1 MIMDNNSINENDNND
16 DGDRISIN
24 SIVSEQADFDSDIEA
39 PQDLINQVDKVL
51 LNHVVKRI
59 KIPGRGFDKPSKL
72 DFIKINYKVYF
83 KDNKENPIIEKNEI
97 SDYLNKIILP
107 YGIVKAITFMRK
119 GEMSIITLEPK
130 YGFRK
135 VTFDKMNR
143 YIETDKIILKEGENL
158 ESLLKKMSENTL
170 IYEIELIDYIKLY
183 DLTGKRELLK
193 RILVFS
199 DNKKGTNRPDKGSEI
214 IINLSLYQ
222 SLQKV
227 IELENINLI
236 CNETNFSEL
245 EIIIIKSMKKGEK
258 CIVDVRKDLFKESC
272 LNKKN
277 ENNILIKE
285 LKNKGIK
292 IEDLFQGRIQ
302 YEMELIKFKNN
313 ISFNYY
319 KEKEYRKLKI
329 INGIGNLSPLKDS
342 LIMLACELSI
352 GKDNKIIYSDFNKS
366 KDEYIKEIKD
376 LKHKIKKLPFY
387 EQQIQFMVDEE
398 LKNKNYEFPIYE
410 PLEMNFPNLFR
421 KDILVT
427 MKPLNLITLSFTIE
441 KENYEDNYFQ
451 LGKDRKCFD
460 EYFKFDKEKS
470 IDVEFTCCL
479 LNFEENLFVLH
490 NKLIEN
496 KTEKLLYYKEISNEF
511 YKKGMIHKSKKIN
524 KKIDDIYIKYVNL
537 DNRNHIA
544 YNDQV
549 FKEIEDVTTT
559 KSYNKEIDD
568 VIKKIMSNLV
578 IFLYKMGRK
587 DQCLKYINEFLK
599 LYLKDEKV
607 QYYQYL
613 ILYERGEYET
623 AKNILNI
630 IISLNPNEKLYKDYL
645 TNVEEKIGK
654 NKEKQ
659 VNYMK
664 KMIKA
669 NQS

>member
-1 MIMDNNSINENDNND
+1 MLMDNNSINENDNEDN
-16 DGDRISIN
+16 DRISIH

-39 PQDLINQVDKVL
+39 PQDAVNQVDKII
-51 LNHVVKRI
+51 LNHVIKMI
-59 KIPGRGFDKPSKL
+59 KIPGRGVDKPSKL
-72 DFIKINYKVYF
+72 DYVKIKYKCYF
-83 KDNKENPIIEKNEI
+83 KDDKENPLIETKELN
-97 SDYLNKIILP
+97 DYLNKIILP
-107 YGIVKAITFMRK
+107 YGIVKTITFMRK
-119 GEMSIITLEPK
+119 GEMSVITLEPK

-272 LNKKN
+272 LDKKN

-313 ISFNYY
+313 ISYQNY
-319 KEKEYRKLKI
+319 KEKEYKKLKI

-524 KKIDDIYIKYVNL
+524 KKIADIYIKYVNL

-613 ILYERGEYET
+613 ILNERGEYES
-623 AKNILNI
+623 AKNILKI

>member
-1 MIMDNNSINENDNND
+1 MDNNSINENDNEDN
-16 DGDRISIN
+16 DRISIH

-39 PQDLINQVDKVL
+39 PQDAVNQVDKII
-51 LNHVVKRI
+51 LNHVIKMI
-59 KIPGRGFDKPSKL
+59 KIPGRGVDKPSKF
-72 DFIKINYKVYF
+72 DYVKIKYKCYF
-83 KDNKENPIIEKNEI
+83 KDDKENPLIETKELN
-97 SDYLNKIILP
+97 DYLNKIILP
-107 YGIVKAITFMRK
+107 YGIVKTITFMRK

-272 LNKKN
+272 LDKKN

-524 KKIDDIYIKYVNL
+524 KKIADIYIKYVNL

-613 ILYERGEYET
+613 ILYERGEYEA
-623 AKNILNI
+623 AKNILKI

>member
-1 MIMDNNSINENDNND
+1 MDNNSINENDNEDN
-16 DGDRISIN
+16 DRISIH

-39 PQDLINQVDKVL
+39 PQDAVNQVDKII
-51 LNHVVKRI
+51 LNHVIKMI
-59 KIPGRGFDKPSKL
+59 KIPGRGVDKPSKL
-72 DFIKINYKVYF
+72 DYVKIKYKCYF
-83 KDNKENPIIEKNEI
+83 KDDKENPLIETKELN
-97 SDYLNKIILP
+97 DYLNKIILP
-107 YGIVKAITFMRK
+107 YGIVKTITFMRK

-272 LNKKN
+272 LDKKN

-496 KTEKLLYYKEISNEF
+496 KTEKLLYYKEISNE
-511 YKKGMIHKSKKIN
+511 IN
-524 KKIDDIYIKYVNL
+524 KKIADIYIKYVNL

-613 ILYERGEYET
+613 ILYERGEYEA
-623 AKNILNI
+623 AKNILKI

>member
-1 MIMDNNSINENDNND
+1 MDNNSINENDNEDN
-16 DGDRISIN
+16 DRISIH

-39 PQDLINQVDKVL
+39 PQDAVNQVDKII
-51 LNHVVKRI
+51 LNHVIKMI
-59 KIPGRGFDKPSKL
+59 KIPGRGVDKPSKL
-72 DFIKINYKVYF
+72 DYVKIKYKCYF
-83 KDNKENPIIEKNEI
+83 KDDKENPLIETKELN
-97 SDYLNKIILP
+97 DYLNKIILP
-107 YGIVKAITFMRK
+107 YGIVKTITFMRK

-272 LNKKN
+272 LDKKN

-524 KKIDDIYIKYVNL
+524 KKIADIYIKYVNL

-613 ILYERGEYET
+613 ILYERGEYES

>member
-1 MIMDNNSINENDNND
+1 MLMDNNSINENDNEDN
-16 DGDRISIN
+16 DRISIH

-39 PQDLINQVDKVL
+39 PQDAVNQVDKII
-51 LNHVVKRI
+51 LNHVIKMI
-59 KIPGRGFDKPSKL
+59 KIPGRGVDKPSKF
-72 DFIKINYKVYF
+72 DYVKIKYKCYF
-83 KDNKENPIIEKNEI
+83 KDDKENPLIETKELN
-97 SDYLNKIILP
+97 DYLNKIILP
-107 YGIVKAITFMRK
+107 YGIVKTITFMRK

-272 LNKKN
+272 LDKKN

-524 KKIDDIYIKYVNL
+524 KKIADIYIKYVNL

-613 ILYERGEYET
+613 ILYERGEYEA

>member
-1 MIMDNNSINENDNND
+1 MDNNSINENDNEDN
-16 DGDRISIN
+16 DRISIH

-39 PQDLINQVDKVL
+39 PQDAVNQVDKII
-51 LNHVVKRI
+51 LNHVIKMI
-59 KIPGRGFDKPSKL
+59 KIPGRGVDKPSKL
-72 DFIKINYKVYF
+72 DYVKIKYKCYF
-83 KDNKENPIIEKNEI
+83 KDDKENPLIETKELN
-97 SDYLNKIILP
+97 DYLNKIILP
-107 YGIVKAITFMRK
+107 YGIVKTITFMRK

-272 LNKKN
+272 LDKKN

-524 KKIDDIYIKYVNL
+524 KKIADIYIKYVNL

-613 ILYERGEYET
+613 ILYERGEYEA
-623 AKNILNI
+623 AKNILKI
-630 IISLNPNEKLYKDYL
+630 IISLNPNEKLYKEYL

>member
-1 MIMDNNSINENDNND
+1 MDNNSINENDNEDN
-16 DGDRISIN
+16 DRISIH

-39 PQDLINQVDKVL
+39 PQDAINQVDKII
-51 LNHVVKRI
+51 LNHVIKMI
-59 KIPGRGFDKPSKL
+59 KIPGRGVDKPSKL
-72 DFIKINYKVYF
+72 DYVKIKYKCYF
-83 KDNKENPIIEKNEI
+83 KDDKENPLIETKELN
-97 SDYLNKIILP
+97 DYLNKIILP
-107 YGIVKAITFMRK
+107 YGIVKTITFMRK

-272 LNKKN
+272 LDKKN

-524 KKIDDIYIKYVNL
+524 KKIADIYIKYVNL

-613 ILYERGEYET
+613 ILYERGEYEA
-623 AKNILNI
+623 AKNILKI

>member
-1 MIMDNNSINENDNND
+1 MLMDNNSINENDNEDN
-16 DGDRISIN
+16 DRISIH

-39 PQDLINQVDKVL
+39 PQDAINQVDKII
-51 LNHVVKRI
+51 LNHVIKMI
-59 KIPGRGFDKPSKL
+59 KIPGRGVDKPSKL
-72 DFIKINYKVYF
+72 DYVKIKYKCYF
-83 KDNKENPIIEKNEI
+83 KDDKENPLIETKELN
-97 SDYLNKIILP
+97 DYLNKIILP
-107 YGIVKAITFMRK
+107 YGIVKTITFMRK

-272 LNKKN
+272 LDKKN

-410 PLEMNFPNLFR
+410 PLEMNFPKKKKKN
-421 KDILVT
+421 ILVT

-460 EYFKFDKEKS
+460 EYFNFEKEKS
-470 IDVEFTCCL
+470 IDIHFTCCL
-479 LNFEENLFVLH
+479 INFEENLFVLH

-496 KTEKLLYYKEISNEF
+496 KVEKLLYYKNISNDF

-524 KKIDDIYIKYVNL
+524 KKIADIYIKYVNL

-559 KSYNKEIDD
+559 KSYNKEIDE
-568 VIKKIMSNLV
+568 VIRKIMSNLV

-607 QYYQYL
+607 EYYQYL
-613 ILYERGEYET
+613 IYYERGEYET
-623 AKNILNI
+623 SKRILENLI
-630 IISLNPNEKLYKDYL
+630 KLNSNEKMYKDNL
-645 TNVEEKIGK
+645 LKIEEKIGK
-654 NKEKQ
+654 NKEQ
-659 VNYMK
+659 QLNYMK

>member
-1 MIMDNNSINENDNND
+1 MLMDNNSINENDNEDN
-16 DGDRISIN
+16 DRISIH

-39 PQDLINQVDKVL
+39 PQDAVNQVDKII
-51 LNHVVKRI
+51 LNHVIKMI
-59 KIPGRGFDKPSKL
+59 KIPGRGVDKPSKL
-72 DFIKINYKVYF
+72 DYVKIKYKCYF
-83 KDNKENPIIEKNEI
+83 KDDKENPLIETKELN
-97 SDYLNKIILP
+97 DYLNKIILP
-107 YGIVKAITFMRK
+107 YGIVKTITFMRK

-272 LNKKN
+272 LDKKN

-352 GKDNKIIYSDFNKS
+352 GKDNKFICSDFNKS

-479 LNFEENLFVLH
+479 LNFEENLFLLY

-524 KKIDDIYIKYVNL
+524 KKIADIYIKYVNL

-613 ILYERGEYET
+613 ILYERGEYES
-623 AKNILNI
+623 AKNILKI

>member
-1 MIMDNNSINENDNND
+1 MDNNSINENDNEDN
-16 DGDRISIN
+16 DRISIH

-39 PQDLINQVDKVL
+39 PQDAVNQVDKII
-51 LNHVVKRI
+51 LNHVIKMI
-59 KIPGRGFDKPSKL
+59 KIPGRGVDKPSKL
-72 DFIKINYKVYF
+72 DYVKIKYKCYF
-83 KDNKENPIIEKNEI
+83 KDDKENPLIETKELN
-97 SDYLNKIILP
+97 DYLNKIILP
-107 YGIVKAITFMRK
+107 YGIVKTITFMRK

-143 YIETDKIILKEGENL
+143 YIETDKIILKEGDNL

-272 LNKKN
+272 LDKKN

-524 KKIDDIYIKYVNL
+524 KKIADIYIKYVNL

-613 ILYERGEYET
+613 ILYERGEYES
-623 AKNILNI
+623 AKNILKI

>member
-1 MIMDNNSINENDNND
+1 MLMDNNSINENDNEDN
-16 DGDRISIN
+16 DRISIH

-39 PQDLINQVDKVL
+39 PQDAVNQVDKII
-51 LNHVVKRI
+51 LNHVIKMI
-59 KIPGRGFDKPSKL
+59 KIPGRGVDKPSKL
-72 DFIKINYKVYF
+72 DYVKIKYKCYF
-83 KDNKENPIIEKNEI
+83 KDDKENPLIETKELN
-97 SDYLNKIILP
+97 DYLNKIILP
-107 YGIVKAITFMRK
+107 YGIVKTITFMRK

-272 LNKKN
+272 LDKKN

-524 KKIDDIYIKYVNL
+524 KKIADIYIKYVNL

-613 ILYERGEYET
+613 ILYERGEYEA
-623 AKNILNI
+623 AKNILKI

>member
-1 MIMDNNSINENDNND
+1 MDNNSINENDNEDN
-16 DGDRISIN
+16 DRISIH

-39 PQDLINQVDKVL
+39 PQDAVNQVDKII
-51 LNHVVKRI
+51 LNHVIKMI
-59 KIPGRGFDKPSKL
+59 KIPGRGVDKPSKL
-72 DFIKINYKVYF
+72 DYVKIKYKCYF
-83 KDNKENPIIEKNEI
+83 KDDKENSLIETKELN
-97 SDYLNKIILP
+97 DYLNKIILP
-107 YGIVKAITFMRK
+107 YGIVKTITFMRK

-272 LNKKN
+272 LDKKN

-524 KKIDDIYIKYVNL
+524 KKIADIYIKYVNL

-613 ILYERGEYET
+613 ILNERGEYES
-623 AKNILNI
+623 AKNILKI
-630 IISLNPNEKLYKDYL
+630 IISLNPNEKLYKEYL

>member
-1 MIMDNNSINENDNND
+1 MLMDNNSINENDNEDN
-16 DGDRISIN
+16 DRISIH

-39 PQDLINQVDKVL
+39 PQDAINQVDKII
-51 LNHVVKRI
+51 LNHVIKMI
-59 KIPGRGFDKPSKL
+59 KIPGRGVDKPSKL
-72 DFIKINYKVYF
+72 DYVKIKYKCYF
-83 KDNKENPIIEKNEI
+83 KDDKENPIIETKELN
-97 SDYLNKIILP
+97 DYLNKIILP
-107 YGIVKAITFMRK
+107 YGIVKTITFMRK

-227 IELENINLI
+227 IELDNINLI

-272 LNKKN
+272 LDKKN

-524 KKIDDIYIKYVNL
+524 KKIADIYIKYVNL

-613 ILYERGEYET
+613 ILYERGEYES
-623 AKNILNI
+623 AKNILKI

>member
-1 MIMDNNSINENDNND
+1 MDNNSINENDNEDN
-16 DGDRISIN
+16 DRISIH

-39 PQDLINQVDKVL
+39 PQDAVNQVDKII
-51 LNHVVKRI
+51 LNHVIKMI
-59 KIPGRGFDKPSKL
+59 KIPGRGVDKPSKL
-72 DFIKINYKVYF
+72 DYVKIKYKCYF
-83 KDNKENPIIEKNEI
+83 KDDKENPLIETKELN
-97 SDYLNKIILP
+97 DYLNKIILP
-107 YGIVKAITFMRK
+107 YGIVKTITFMRK
-119 GEMSIITLEPK
+119 GEMSVITLEPK

-143 YIETDKIILKEGENL
+143 YIETDKISLKEGENL

-272 LNKKN
+272 LDKKN

-524 KKIDDIYIKYVNL
+524 KKIADIYIKYVNL

-613 ILYERGEYET
+613 ILYERGEYES
-623 AKNILNI
+623 AKNILKI

>member
-1 MIMDNNSINENDNND
+1 MLMDNNSINENDNEDN
-16 DGDRISIN
+16 DRISIH

-39 PQDLINQVDKVL
+39 PQDAVNQVDKII
-51 LNHVVKRI
+51 LNHVIKMI
-59 KIPGRGFDKPSKL
+59 KIPGRGVDKPSKL
-72 DFIKINYKVYF
+72 DYVKIKYKCYF
-83 KDNKENPIIEKNEI
+83 KDDKENPLIETKELN
-97 SDYLNKIILP
+97 DYLNKIILP
-107 YGIVKAITFMRK
+107 YGIVKTITFMRK

-272 LNKKN
+272 LDKKN

-524 KKIDDIYIKYVNL
+524 KKIADIYIKYVNL

-613 ILYERGEYET
+613 ILYERGEYES

>member
-1 MIMDNNSINENDNND
+1 MLMDNNSINENDNEDN
-16 DGDRISIN
+16 DRISIH

-39 PQDLINQVDKVL
+39 PQDAINQVDKII
-51 LNHVVKRI
+51 LNHVIKMI
-59 KIPGRGFDKPSKL
+59 KIPGRGVDKPSKL
-72 DFIKINYKVYF
+72 DYVKIKYKCYF
-83 KDNKENPIIEKNEI
+83 KDDKENPIIETKELN
-97 SDYLNKIILP
+97 DYLNKIILP
-107 YGIVKAITFMRK
+107 YGIVKTITFMRK

-272 LNKKN
+272 LDKKN

-524 KKIDDIYIKYVNL
+524 KKIADIYIKYVNL

-613 ILYERGEYET
+613 ILYERGEYES
-623 AKNILNI
+623 AKNILKI

>member
-1 MIMDNNSINENDNND
+1 MLMDNNSINENDNEDN
-16 DGDRISIN
+16 DRISIH

-39 PQDLINQVDKVL
+39 PQDAVNQVDKII
-51 LNHVVKRI
+51 LNHVIKMI
-59 KIPGRGFDKPSKL
+59 KIPGRGVDKPSKL
-72 DFIKINYKVYF
+72 DYVKIKYKCYF
-83 KDNKENPIIEKNEI
+83 KDDKENPIIETKELN
-97 SDYLNKIILP
+97 DYLNKIILP
-107 YGIVKAITFMRK
+107 YGIVKTITFMRK

-272 LNKKN
+272 LDKKN

-496 KTEKLLYYKEISNEF
+496 KTEKLLYYKDISNEF

-524 KKIDDIYIKYVNL
+524 KKIADIYIKYVNL

-613 ILYERGEYET
+613 ILNERGEYES
-623 AKNILNI
+623 AKNILKI

>member
-1 MIMDNNSINENDNND
+1 MLMDNNSINENDNEDN
-16 DGDRISIN
+16 DRISIH

-39 PQDLINQVDKVL
+39 PQDAVNQVDKII
-51 LNHVVKRI
+51 LNHVIKMI
-59 KIPGRGFDKPSKL
+59 KIPGRGVDKPSKL
-72 DFIKINYKVYF
+72 DYVKIKYKCYF
-83 KDNKENPIIEKNEI
+83 KDDKENPLIETKELN
-97 SDYLNKIILP
+97 DYLNKIILP
-107 YGIVKAITFMRK
+107 YGIVKTITFMRK

-272 LNKKN
+272 LDKKN

-524 KKIDDIYIKYVNL
+524 KKIADIYIKYVNL

-613 ILYERGEYET
+613 ILYERGEYES
-623 AKNILNI
+623 AKNILKI

>member
-1 MIMDNNSINENDNND
+1 MDNNSINENDNEDN
-16 DGDRISIN
+16 DRISIH

-39 PQDLINQVDKVL
+39 PQDAVNQVDKII
-51 LNHVVKRI
+51 LNHVIKMI
-59 KIPGRGFDKPSKL
+59 KIPGRGVDKPSKL
-72 DFIKINYKVYF
+72 DYVKIKYKCYF
-83 KDNKENPIIEKNEI
+83 KDDKENPIIETKELN
-97 SDYLNKIILP
+97 DYLNKIILP
-107 YGIVKAITFMRK
+107 YGIVKTITFMRK

-272 LNKKN
+272 LDKKN

-524 KKIDDIYIKYVNL
+524 KKIADIYIKYVNL

-613 ILYERGEYET
+613 ILYERGEYEA
-623 AKNILNI
+623 AKNILKI

>member
-1 MIMDNNSINENDNND
+1 MDNNSINENDNEDN
-16 DGDRISIN
+16 DRISIH

-39 PQDLINQVDKVL
+39 PQDAINQVDKII
-51 LNHVVKRI
+51 LNHVIKMI
-59 KIPGRGFDKPSKL
+59 KIPGRGVDKPSKL
-72 DFIKINYKVYF
+72 DYVKIKYKCYF
-83 KDNKENPIIEKNEI
+83 KDDKENPIIETKELN
-97 SDYLNKIILP
+97 DYLNKIILP
-107 YGIVKAITFMRK
+107 YGIVKTITFMRK

-272 LNKKN
+272 LDKKN

-524 KKIDDIYIKYVNL
+524 KKIADIYIKYVNL

-613 ILYERGEYET
+613 ILYERGEYES
-623 AKNILNI
+623 AKNILKI

>member
-1 MIMDNNSINENDNND
+1 MDNNSINENDNEDN
-16 DGDRISIN
+16 DRISIH

-39 PQDLINQVDKVL
+39 PQDAVNQVDKII
-51 LNHVVKRI
+51 LNHVIKMI
-59 KIPGRGFDKPSKL
+59 KIPGRGVDKPSKF
-72 DFIKINYKVYF
+72 DYVKIKYKCYF
-83 KDNKENPIIEKNEI
+83 KDDKENPLIETKELN
-97 SDYLNKIILP
+97 DYLNKIILP
-107 YGIVKAITFMRK
+107 YGIVKTITFMRK

-272 LNKKN
+272 LDKKN

-524 KKIDDIYIKYVNL
+524 KKIADIYIKYVNL

-613 ILYERGEYET
+613 ILYERGEYEA

>member
-1 MIMDNNSINENDNND
+1 MDNNSINENDNEDN
-16 DGDRISIN
+16 DRISIH

-39 PQDLINQVDKVL
+39 PQDAINQVDKII
-51 LNHVVKRI
+51 LNHVIKMI
-59 KIPGRGFDKPSKL
+59 KIPGRGVDKPSKL
-72 DFIKINYKVYF
+72 DYVKIKYKCYF
-83 KDNKENPIIEKNEI
+83 KDDKENPLIETKELN
-97 SDYLNKIILP
+97 DYLNKIILP
-107 YGIVKAITFMRK
+107 YGIVKTITFMRK

-272 LNKKN
+272 LDKKN

-524 KKIDDIYIKYVNL
+524 KKIADIYIKYVNL

-613 ILYERGEYET
+613 ILYERGEYES
-623 AKNILNI
+623 AKNILKI
-630 IISLNPNEKLYKDYL
+630 IISLNPNEKLYKEYL

>member
-1 MIMDNNSINENDNND
+1 MDNNSINENDNEDN
-16 DGDRISIN
+16 DRISIH

-39 PQDLINQVDKVL
+39 PQDAVNQVDKII
-51 LNHVVKRI
+51 LNHVIKMI
-59 KIPGRGFDKPSKL
+59 KIPGRGVDKPSKL
-72 DFIKINYKVYF
+72 DYVKIKYKCYF
-83 KDNKENPIIEKNEI
+83 KDDKENPLIETKELN
-97 SDYLNKIILP
+97 DYLNKIILP
-107 YGIVKAITFMRK
+107 YGIVKTITFMRK

-272 LNKKN
+272 LDKKN

-524 KKIDDIYIKYVNL
+524 KKIADIYIKYVNL

-613 ILYERGEYET
+613 ILYERGEYEA
-623 AKNILNI
+623 AKNILKI

>member
-1 MIMDNNSINENDNND
+1 MLMDNNSINENDNEDN
-16 DGDRISIN
+16 DRISIH

-39 PQDLINQVDKVL
+39 PQDAINQVDKII
-51 LNHVVKRI
+51 LNHVIKMI
-59 KIPGRGFDKPSKL
+59 KIPGRGVDKPSKL
-72 DFIKINYKVYF
+72 DYVKIKYKCYF
-83 KDNKENPIIEKNEI
+83 KDDKENPLIETKELN
-97 SDYLNKIILP
+97 DYLNKIILP
-107 YGIVKAITFMRK
+107 YGIVKTITFMRK

-214 IINLSLYQ
+214 VINLSLYQ

-272 LNKKN
+272 LDKKN

-313 ISFNYY
+313 ISYQNY
-319 KEKEYRKLKI
+319 KEKEYKKLKI

-479 LNFEENLFVLH
+479 LNFEENLFVSH

-524 KKIDDIYIKYVNL
+524 KKIADIYIKYVNL

-613 ILYERGEYET
+613 ILYERGEYEA
-623 AKNILNI
+623 AKNILKI
-630 IISLNPNEKLYKDYL
+630 IISLNPNEKLYKNYL

>member
-1 MIMDNNSINENDNND
+1 MDNNSINENDNEDN
-16 DGDRISIN
+16 DRISIH

-39 PQDLINQVDKVL
+39 PQDAVNQVDKII
-51 LNHVVKRI
+51 LNHVIKMI
-59 KIPGRGFDKPSKL
+59 KIPGRGVDKPSKL
-72 DFIKINYKVYF
+72 DYVKIKYKCYF
-83 KDNKENPIIEKNEI
+83 KDDKENPLIETKELN
-97 SDYLNKIILP
+97 DYLNKIILP
-107 YGIVKAITFMRK
+107 YGIVKTITFMRK

-272 LNKKN
+272 LDKKN

-524 KKIDDIYIKYVNL
+524 KKIADIYIKYVNL

-613 ILYERGEYET
+613 ILYERGEYES
-623 AKNILNI
+623 AKNILKI

>member
-1 MIMDNNSINENDNND
+1 MDNNSINENDNEDN
-16 DGDRISIN
+16 DRISIH

-39 PQDLINQVDKVL
+39 PQDAVNQVDKII
-51 LNHVVKRI
+51 LNHVIKMI
-59 KIPGRGFDKPSKL
+59 KIPGRGVDKPSKL
-72 DFIKINYKVYF
+72 DYVKIKYKCYF
-83 KDNKENPIIEKNEI
+83 KDDKENPLIETKELN
-97 SDYLNKIILP
+97 DYLNKIILP
-107 YGIVKAITFMRK
+107 YGIVKTITFMRK

-214 IINLSLYQ
+214 VINLSLYQ

-272 LNKKN
+272 LDKKN

-313 ISFNYY
+313 VSYQNY
-319 KEKEYRKLKI
+319 KEKEYKKLKI

-524 KKIDDIYIKYVNL
+524 KKIADIYIKYVNL

-613 ILYERGEYET
+613 ILYERGEYEA
-623 AKNILNI
+623 AKNILKI
-630 IISLNPNEKLYKDYL
+630 IISLNPNEKLYKEYL

>member
-1 MIMDNNSINENDNND
+1 MDNNSINENDNEDN
-16 DGDRISIN
+16 DRISIH

-39 PQDLINQVDKVL
+39 PQDAVNQVDKII
-51 LNHVVKRI
+51 LNHVIKMI
-59 KIPGRGFDKPSKL
+59 KIPGRGVDKPSKL
-72 DFIKINYKVYF
+72 DYVKIKYKCYF
-83 KDNKENPIIEKNEI
+83 KDDKENPLIETKELN
-97 SDYLNKIILP
+97 DYLNKIILP
-107 YGIVKAITFMRK
+107 YGIVKTITFMRK

-272 LNKKN
+272 LDKKN

-490 NKLIEN
+490 NKLIE
-496 KTEKLLYYKEISNEF
+496 KEI
-511 YKKGMIHKSKKIN
+511 I
-524 KKIDDIYIKYVNL
+524 
-537 DNRNHIA
+537 
-544 YNDQV
+544 
-549 FKEIEDVTTT
+549 
-559 KSYNKEIDD
+559 
-568 VIKKIMSNLV
+568 
-578 IFLYKMGRK
+578 
-587 DQCLKYINEFLK
+587 
-599 LYLKDEKV
+599 
-607 QYYQYL
+607 
-613 ILYERGEYET
+613 IL
-623 AKNILNI
+623 
-630 IISLNPNEKLYKDYL
+630 
-645 TNVEEKIGK
+645 
-654 NKEKQ
+654 
-659 VNYMK
+659 
-664 KMIKA
+664 
-669 NQS
+669 